1 MNKNKEIYI
10 GVDGGGTKTAIAA
23 FDDTGACLARTVCPP
38 LNYHF
43 IGVDAAVMHL
53 RQGIEALNLDGMTV
67 AAVGIGDPA
76 IDDVSQGETAERFA
90 SAARELLSVPVYIRS
105 DAYMTLYALTDGC
118 APGVLVISG
127 TGAMAIA
134 EDAAGKIHVAGGW
147 GRLTGDEGSGYEIG
161 LCGIRAALRAADGVA
176 PPTPLTDAA
185 LAHFHCSTP
194 RALIDAFYGEEEP
207 DVAGFARCVADC
219 AEAGDTASVKILQNT
234 AQTLADYVSVLVDRS
249 GAKTV
254 GVYGSVLCRN
264 RTVREEFEHILR
276 ERLPQIIVT
285 EPPIS
290 AEAAAARY
298 AEKQLKRGIE

>member
-23 FDDTGACLARTVCPP
+23 FDRTGACLARTVCPP

-76 IDDVSQGETAERFA
+76 IDDVSQGEAAERFA
-90 SAARELLSVPVYIRS
+90 FAARELLSAPVYIRS

-185 LAHFHCSTP
+185 LVHFHCSTP
-194 RALIDAFYGEEEP
+194 RALIDAFYGEDEP

-264 RTVREEFEHILR
+264 RTVREKFEHILQ

-285 EPPIS
+285 ELPIS

-298 AEKQLKRGIE
+298 AEKQLERGIE